1 MPVEL
6 ETERLLLRAPVA
18 DDAAEMLDLFGNAEV
33 MRPVGSEAGGIELAT
48 DHVTRWLAR
57 WSANDM
63 GPFVL
68 VRKTDGRR
76 LGRVGP
82 LVWDTRSWEPANL
95 ADAGGFAQVEL
106 GWVLAQEH
114 WGQGYATEAARTV
127 REWLYAERNVERLIS
142 LIAPDNP
149 RSAHVAERLGAVPTE
164 TIVAEDTNLVIWVH
178 PR

>member
-6 ETERLLLRAPVA
+6 ETERLHLRVPLPG
-18 DDAAEMLDLFGNAEV
+18 DAAEMLDLFSDPDV
-33 MRPVGSEAGGIELAT
+33 MRPVGSEPGGIELAA

-63 GPFVL
+63 GPFIL

-82 LVWDTRSWEPANL
+82 LVWDTRSWEPANF

-106 GWVLAQEH
+106 GWVLARAH
-114 WGQGYATEAARTV
+114 WGQEGPGY
-127 REWLYAERNVERLIS
+127 L
-142 LIAPDNP
+142 
-149 RSAHVAERLGAVPTE
+149 
-164 TIVAEDTNLVIWVH
+164 
-178 PR
+178 